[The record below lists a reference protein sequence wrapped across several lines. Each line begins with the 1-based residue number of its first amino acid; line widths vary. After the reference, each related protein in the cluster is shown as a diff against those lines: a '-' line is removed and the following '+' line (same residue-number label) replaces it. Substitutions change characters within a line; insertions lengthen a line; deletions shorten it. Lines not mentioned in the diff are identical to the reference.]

1 MDGIE
6 RTFHDSL
13 KMTAFTALRT
23 GNPILDGVL
32 SALVIGVITYLCR
45 LVYMPH
51 SYANLFILLDDIK
64 ALFYTRYSITF
75 QGKHNFMI
83 FRYDPAPTICNSF
96 SDSFKALL
104 HDVITT
110 FNENTTIYEIEE
122 YMASK
127 HCYNES
133 KDPDMYI
140 VTQRKPFLYNKE
152 LDIYAIMSIF
162 TEENE
167 GDKKTGSVKTN
178 TIMIT
183 LYSYKTNVH
192 KIREFVDSMKQRY
205 LGEIEQKRHD
215 KKFIYTLTKTCYEES
230 KYECWNEYPFESTR
244 TFSNMFFEGKNDVIR
259 KINYFMNNKEWYRA
273 NGIPYTLGIGLHGPP
288 GTGKTSFFKC
298 LANMTGRHLV
308 ILSLKMITT
317 KQQLESFFFEDKYN
331 TDNKKNGVGF
341 DKKIIVIED
350 IDCMGD
356 VILRREPAQPKRKR
370 KHLIRKG
377 TDKGV
382 TKGETVGEALHNILT
397 QHTSVDSDTLS
408 IDTKSNKEDPI
419 TLDDI
424 LNLWDGLKE
433 TPGRILGISSNHY
446 DKLDPALIRPGRIDI
461 TIHLDNVNR
470 PILQEMFTHYY
481 GYPIPEQT
489 LKRVRNGF
497 YSPAEIINFYVMH
510 KDDPNKFMERILEH
524 RK

>member
-1 MDGIE
+1 
-6 RTFHDSL
+6 
-13 KMTAFTALRT
+13 
-23 GNPILDGVL
+23 
-32 SALVIGVITYLCR
+32 
-45 LVYMPH
+45 
-51 SYANLFILLDDIK
+51 
-64 ALFYTRYSITF
+64 
-75 QGKHNFMI
+75 
-83 FRYDPAPTICNSF
+83 
-96 SDSFKALL
+96 
-104 HDVITT
+104 
-110 FNENTTIYEIEE
+110 
-122 YMASK
+122 
-127 HCYNES
+127 
-133 KDPDMYI
+133 
-140 VTQRKPFLYNKE
+140 
-152 LDIYAIMSIF
+152 
-162 TEENE
+162 
-167 GDKKTGSVKTN
+167 
-178 TIMIT
+178 
-183 LYSYKTNVH
+183 
-192 KIREFVDSMKQRY
+192 MKQRY

-356 VILRREPAQPKRKR
+356 VILRREPSPPKRKR
-370 KHLIRKG
+370 KQSIR
-377 TDKGV
+377 D
-382 TKGETVGEALHNILT
+382 KGETVGEALHNILT

-481 GYPIPEQT
+481 GYPISDQT